1 MCLSSHV
8 ISSLLLHVQ
17 EFEQKRESSSGVS
30 CEAYENK
37 AMKHRLRSVTWSTTP
52 NDSLQ
57 YRENF
62 FEPSRKS
69 ADGDGDQ
76 V

>member
-1 MCLSSHV
+1 MCSSSHV

-30 CEAYENK
+30 YEAYENK
-37 AMKHRLRSVTWSTTP
+37 AMKHRLRSVTWSVTP

-57 YRENF
+57 YRENLL
-62 FEPSRKS
+62 EPSEES

-76 V
+76 L